1 MARQFSTGAKFG
13 SEKGKVQKPAR
24 IPPQT
29 SLLAGGKKAVSKLV
43 FKIVVNKSSNI
54 NQKTPP
60 VKKARV
66 CTGDW
71 RKLAPPSF
79 ARLKLKRA
87 LSLLFRGRRGSQRA
101 EHCKAAAIVRP
112 DLDCSI
118 GFWLAPAKRVCG
130 AYAARAARRSPAAT
144 ILRKSVNQI

>member
-87 LSLLFRGRRGSQRA
+87 RSLLFGAGAESRMRGAAKPQRSRRRIWI
-101 EHCKAAAIVRP
+101 AA
-112 DLDCSI
+112 L
-118 GFWLAPAKRVCG
+118 GLGW
-130 AYAARAARRSPAAT
+130 
-144 ILRKSVNQI
+144 